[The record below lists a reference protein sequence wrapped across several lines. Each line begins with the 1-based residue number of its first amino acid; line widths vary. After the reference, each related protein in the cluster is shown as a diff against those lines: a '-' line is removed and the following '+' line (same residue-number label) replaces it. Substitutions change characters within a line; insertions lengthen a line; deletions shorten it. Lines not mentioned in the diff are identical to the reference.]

1 MYRTLLIFYSVLFAG
16 ALNAQGWLPQ
26 GVRSSSMGHASVTFV
41 DAYSFHH
48 NPGALGFLKKGTA
61 GIAYESRYMLKE
73 LQHQSFAVAQPL
85 KRGVVSLGGQ
95 FYGYEQ
101 FRTNRIGAGYSIRLT
116 DQISAGVQINYLSLR
131 LDPTYGI
138 KHTVTGEFGLLA
150 RINKKV
156 QIGFSVM
163 NLGRAKLSEFQD
175 DRFTTLVR
183 LGANYRIIEDLLL
196 AMEVSQEVGL
206 NARVR
211 GGLEYHPKSV
221 ESLYLRCGVQ
231 SAPME
236 LGFGLGW
243 SFDKLQIDLGT
254 QYNQL
259 LGWTPTAGLTFDFYN
274 PKKE

>member
-1 MYRTLLIFYSVLFAG
+1 MYRTLLIIYSLVLAG
-16 ALNAQGWLPQ
+16 VVNAQGWMPQ
-26 GVRSSSMGHASVTFV
+26 GVRSSSMGHASVALV

-48 NPGALGFLKKGTA
+48 NPGALGFLKKGSA
-61 GIAYESRYMLKE
+61 GVAYESRYMLKE

-101 FRTNRIGAGYSIRLT
+101 FRTNRIGGGYSMQLSE
-116 DQISAGVQINYLSLR
+116 QISAGVQVNYLSLR
-131 LDPTYGI
+131 LDPTYGV

-163 NLGRAKLSEFQD
+163 NLGRAKLSEFKD
-175 DRFTTLVR
+175 DRFSTLVR
-183 LGANYRIIEDLLL
+183 LGVNYRIIEDLLL
-196 AMEVSQEVGL
+196 AVEVSQEVAYT
-206 NARVR
+206 ARVR
-211 GGLEYHPKSV
+211 GGLEYHPKTV

-259 LGWTPTAGLTFDFYN
+259 LGWTPAAALSFDFYT
-274 PKKE
+274 PEK